1 MREIVVPSTEQ
12 ATEKELYKLGSTHNG
27 CAYPV
32 FYSLQDKKDSR
43 LPIQCFTRQFTVK
56 SLLKRGVQS
65 VLAKVLR
72 EFAHLSCKG
81 FKGVCSP

>member
-72 EFAHLSCKG
+72 EFAHLSCRIENG
-81 FKGVCSP
+81 I